1 MQRNGGFI
9 QKDDL
14 ARIPYPIERE
24 PVTCRFGNT
33 IVCTMPPPGAGRPLI
48 ETLHIVQKFPEKV
61 RNPDTPKGALL
72 LAEIMRQAQLDRR
85 DRPFDANFY
94 PQVQDR
100 RMLSNDY
107 AKLVSE
113 QIRSRM
119 RRGGDTTH
127 LSVMDKSG
135 NVVSL
140 TQSIERVYG
149 AKVLTPDLGFL
160 YNNYM
165 SAFEYEDITHPYYL
179 RPNGVP
185 WASVAP
191 TIIFRSKKPWLA
203 IGSPGSE
210 RIISTIAQVLIRL
223 AKQSPYDAVAAPRMH
238 CSYDGMVSLEAAHM
252 RNDIP
257 DFLKQHGFSIDIREP
272 MSFYLGCVQMV
283 LYENDEFIGVA
294 DPRRD
299 GSAGGPST

>member
-14 ARIPYPIERE
+14 ARIPYLIERE

-48 ETLHIVQKFPEKV
+48 ETLHIVQQFPEKD

-140 TQSIERVYG
+140 TQSIEH
-149 AKVLTPDLGFL
+149 LTD
-160 YNNYM
+160 
-165 SAFEYEDITHPYYL
+165 DT
-179 RPNGVP
+179 R
-185 WASVAP
+185 
-191 TIIFRSKKPWLA
+191 
-203 IGSPGSE
+203 
-210 RIISTIAQVLIRL
+210 IRL
-223 AKQSPYDAVAAPRMH
+223 
-238 CSYDGMVSLEAAHM
+238 
-252 RNDIP
+252 
-257 DFLKQHGFSIDIREP
+257 SI
-272 MSFYLGCVQMV
+272 
-283 LYENDEFIGVA
+283 
-294 DPRRD
+294 
-299 GSAGGPST
+299 T